1 MPTLHWDC
9 ECGMHEGSS
18 CSSEDGEEILG
29 AMGLMDRRGTRGEG
43 RGFETCKLR
52 VGAQPWRQGLVWR

>member
-1 MPTLHWDC
+1 
-9 ECGMHEGSS
+9 MHEGSS

-29 AMGLMDRRGTRGEG
+29 AMGLMDWRGTRGEG